1 MLTPRATCTSAR
13 VCVCVCVCV
22 CVVGL
27 GCPTVCFS
35 VRCGSSLEREVRE
48 KERQGPVTLSL
59 SGEVHHGWRERQ
71 SEREKE
77 REGVRGVEREFIT
90 NDASNKTCLS
100 YFLFL

>member
-13 VCVCVCVCV
+13 VCVGVCVCV

-27 GCPTVCFS
+27 GCPTVCVS

-71 SEREKE
+71 SERGRDWGGSGQTKYKE
-77 REGVRGVEREFIT
+77 RNYPTTPFT
-90 NDASNKTCLS
+90 LS
-100 YFLFL
+100 K